1 MAATAGK
8 GVDVV
13 LNSLT
18 GDQLHASWKCC
29 ARFGRFVEIGK
40 MDLTTAGRL
49 QMEQF
54 LHNTTFTAVDLS
66 ELYYTEDKALHSMWK
81 QLVAEVMTLY
91 REGRVM
97 PIEPVKVFDISETAQ
112 AFRYFSSRSRM
123 GKVVI
128 NLEDESSE
136 IQVQPLKHTS
146 RFSADKSYILVGCF
160 GGLGRTL
167 ARWMAGRGARKF
179 AFLGRSGLDRS
190 TARELVQDLE
200 SLGAECRV
208 VRGDIC
214 HAPDVE
220 MVAAAAAELGPI
232 GGVVQAAMGL
242 NEALFSAM
250 SNKFWHTGID
260 PKVHG
265 TWHLHRSIEK
275 HGSIS
280 SLDFFLLTSSVSGS
294 VGTATEGNY
303 CAANHFL
310 DRFARHLRNKGCP
323 AVAVGLGMISEIGY
337 LHDNPE
343 IEALLLRRGIQTI
356 DADELIQLI
365 DLAISASSEMGIAHA
380 YDTLAASHLLTGLEA
395 AGLKELRRK
404 GFEGSHPALE
414 DPRAKLLIGPFSG
427 GANAGSQDQGASDTG
442 GLPSAVSALMQEGQS
457 LEESVLAHI
466 RRRFGN
472 LVLLKYDDVDTRKPL
487 AQYGMDSMIGAEF
500 RTWFYQSLSVDVPL
514 VMLLGTACTLESL
527 RDLVLASLQK
537 EA

>member
-1 MAATAGK
+1 M
-8 GVDVV
+8 

-18 GDQLHASWKCC
+18 GDRLHASWKCC
-29 ARFGRFVEIGK
+29 ASFGRFVEIGK

-49 QMEQF
+49 QMDQF
-54 LHNTTFTAVDLS
+54 LRNTTFTAVDLS
-66 ELYYTEDKALHSMWK
+66 QLYYTDVKGLHAEWK
-81 QLVAEVMTLY
+81 QLVGEVMTLY
-91 REGRVM
+91 RQGKIA
-97 PIEPVKVFDISETAQ
+97 PAEPVKVFDISETTQ

-128 NLEDESSE
+128 NLEREDST
-136 IQVQPLKHTS
+136 IPVQPLKHAS
-146 RFSADKSYILVGCF
+146 RFNPDKSYIMVGCL

-167 ARWMAGRGARKF
+167 SRWMASRGTCKF
-179 AFLGRSGLDRS
+179 VFLGRSGLDRS

-200 SLGAECRV
+200 GLGAECRV

-220 MVAAAAAELGPI
+220 KVVSAAADLGPI

-242 NEALFSAM
+242 NEALFSVM

-265 TWHLHRSIEK
+265 TWHLHDNIQK
-275 HGSIS
+275 HGFS

-310 DRFARHLRNKGCP
+310 DRFARHLRSKGCP
-323 AVAVGLGMISEIGY
+323 AVAVGLGMISEVGY

-365 DLAISASSEMGIAHA
+365 DLAIASSSTMGISHH
-380 YDTLAASHLLTGLEA
+380 YDSLAASHLLTGLEA

-404 GFEGSHPALE
+404 GFEGTHPALE
-414 DPRAKLLIGPFSG
+414 DPRAKLLINSFNGESTD
-427 GANAGSQDQGASDTG
+427 GSQDQSGCDAG
-442 GLPSAVSALMQEGQS
+442 GLPSGVVTLMQSGQS
-457 LEESVLAHI
+457 LEEAVLAHI

-487 AQYGMDSMIGAEF
+487 SQYGMDSMIGAEF

-514 VMLLGTACTLESL
+514 VLLLGTACTLESL
-527 RDLVLASLQK
+527 RDLALVSLQEK
-537 EA
+537 RD

>member
-1 MAATAGK
+1 M
-8 GVDVV
+8 

-29 ARFGRFVEIGK
+29 ASFGRFVEIGK

-49 QMEQF
+49 RMDQF
-54 LHNTTFTAVDLS
+54 LRNTTFTAVDLS
-66 ELYYTEDKALHSMWK
+66 QLYYTEVKGLHAMWK
-81 QLVAEVMTLY
+81 QLVGEVMALY
-91 REGRVM
+91 REEKIM
-97 PIEPVKVFDISETAQ
+97 PSEPLKVFDISETTQ

-123 GKVVI
+123 GKVAI
-128 NLEDESSE
+128 NLEQEDST
-136 IQVQPLKHTS
+136 IQVQPLKHAS
-146 RFSADKSYILVGCF
+146 RFSSNKSYIMVGCF

-167 ARWMAGRGARKF
+167 TRWMASRGARKF
-179 AFLGRSGLDRS
+179 AFLGRSGTDRT
-190 TARELVQDLE
+190 TARELVEDLE
-200 SLGAECRV
+200 GLGAECRV
-208 VRGDIC
+208 IRGDIC
-214 HAPDVE
+214 HALDVE
-220 MVAAAAAELGPI
+220 KVASAAAALGPI

-242 NEALFSAM
+242 NEALFSVM

-265 TWHLHRSIEK
+265 TWLLHDNIQK
-275 HGSIS
+275 HGIS

-310 DRFARHLRNKGCP
+310 DRFARHLRAKGCP
-323 AVAVGLGMISEIGY
+323 AVAVGLGMISEVGY

-365 DLAISASSEMGIAHA
+365 DLAISSSSTMGISHP
-380 YDTLAASHLLTGLEA
+380 YDSLAASHLLTGLEA
-395 AGLKELRRK
+395 AGLRELRRK

-414 DPRAKLLIGPFSG
+414 DPRAKLLINSFNG
-427 GANAGSQDQGASDTG
+427 GANDGSQDQAGADAG
-442 GLPSAVSALMQEGQS
+442 GLPARVVTLMQAGES
-457 LEESVLAHI
+457 LTEAVLAHI
-466 RRRFGN
+466 RHRFGN

-487 AQYGMDSMIGAEF
+487 SQYGMDSMIGAEF

-527 RDLVLASLQK
+527 RDLAVVSLK
-537 EA
+537 MGAD